1 MTRIASAAVLFAAV
15 VAQAAAPADRAPA
28 RDWFFD
34 NVYGRRPAA
43 AEKAKARFSEADP
56 PRETMD
62 GKAIRRR
69 VKVEYSGPLGDGSF
83 SFLAF
88 IP

>member
-43 AEKAKARFSEADP
+43 AEKAKARFWPSWIRFLHVSRVHSEVGGAGSRGDSPVQP
-56 PRETMD
+56 PGSD
-62 GKAIRRR
+62 AARRR
-69 VKVEYSGPLGDGSF
+69 
-83 SFLAF
+83 
-88 IP
+88 